1 MFIKNTASVIANDRD
16 ITLWDVI
23 FVVVVVVAIFLFK
36 FYSRKLNYFFNNLFK
51 YFILKSIRT
60 WFDFFYFKIMLSLL
74 YQLVIVDF
82 NNSMLFIKNESI

>member
-1 MFIKNTASVIANDRD
+1 MLIKNTASVIANDRD

-23 FVVVVVVAIFLFK
+23 FVVVVAIFLFK